1 MARRIMLIDDYESDL
16 LFTRLMLE
24 RCDQQ
29 YEVVEYDSAQEAL
42 QYLQSH
48 PGHGISVILLDIN
61 MPGMNGFE
69 FLQAYEML
77 AATKQAEAVVVM
89 LTSSPDPRD
98 RARAESFGSVRGYI
112 TKPIDK
118 ATASGL
124 IKLIGP
130 N

>member
-1 MARRIMLIDDYESDL
+1 MARRIMLVDDYESDL

-124 IKLIGP
+124 VKLIGP

>member
-24 RCDQQ
+24 RCDQH

-124 IKLIGP
+124 VKLIGP